1 MLLNS
6 KEPIKAKP
14 EANDMEFDNMGSG
27 ETPKPPPLQDAREY
41 YNNTQRMTEAMVK
54 NPQF

>member
-41 YNNTQRMTEAMVK
+41 YNNTQRMTEAMIK